1 MKAPVALPFV
11 NKGEDVPPSGVK
23 AQAVLGFL
31 LPFIL
36 IVLMGI
42 IVFFMISARLNHVGP
57 PHALMMFAA
66 L

>member
-11 NKGEDVPPSGVK
+11 KKGEDVPPSGVK

-31 LPFIL
+31 LPFFL

-42 IVFFMISARLNHVGP
+42 IVFFMISARLNHGGTP
-57 PHALMMFAA
+57 AALMTLAA